1 MLDLNE
7 KNSYIFAATNQTLR
21 GLLMHRNWL
30 IWILL
35 VILGCAAQ
43 SGIKRE
49 KRRPF
54 NPADYAFVQLVGDS
68 EIEGQIILPKPNGEK
83 EFCKGCEVTLN
94 PATSYSEEFYVKTV
108 QNGIPIEEPDLRALK
123 YIRKTVTN
131 DSGKFV
137 FKRLGD
143 GKYYL
148 YAPVEI
154 EIPRGNGKTR
164 KISTYVY
171 QTIYLR
177 PGEKLKVILT
187 K

>member
-1 MLDLNE
+1 MRWTGMTMILL
-7 KNSYIFAATNQTLR
+7 IFAGCIAT
-21 GLLMHRNWL
+21 
-30 IWILL
+30 
-35 VILGCAAQ
+35 Q
-43 SGIKRE
+43 SGMRRE

-54 NPADYAFVQLVGDS
+54 NPADYKFLQLTGTS
-68 EIEGQIILPKPNGEK
+68 EIEGQIVLPKPNGGK
-83 EFCKGCEVTLN
+83 EFGVGCEVTLN

-123 YIRKTVTN
+123 YIRKTVTD

-137 FKRLGD
+137 FKRLGE

-148 YAPVEI
+148 YAPVKI

-164 KISTYVY
+164 KISTYVH
-171 QTIYLR
+171 QTIYLHTD
-177 PGEKLKVILT
+177 EKLKVVLT

>member
-1 MLDLNE
+1 MRWTGLTIML
-7 KNSYIFAATNQTLR
+7 
-21 GLLMHRNWL
+21 L
-30 IWILL
+30 IL
-35 VILGCAAQ
+35 VGCAATQ
-43 SGIKRE
+43 SGMKRE

-54 NPADYAFVQLVGDS
+54 NPAEYKFLQLSGDA
-68 EIEGQIILPKPNGEK
+68 EIEGQIMLTKPNGKK
-83 EFCKGCEVTLN
+83 EFGVDCEVTLN

-137 FKRLGD
+137 FQRVGE

-154 EIPRGNGKTR
+154 EIPRGDGKTR
-164 KISTYVY
+164 KFNTYVHK
-171 QTIYLR
+171 TIYLHS
-177 PGEKLKVILT
+177 GEKLKVTLT
-187 K
+187 R